1 MTQDMTKDMKKTEPV
16 KPDPLP
22 PEVVRGFVT
31 PHLERAALYRGL
43 ADEFG
48 SPLFIVDPAVLRDR
62 AARFRSAFEAE
73 LPEIR
78 VYYAMKSNSLPY
90 LSRVLLDCGLGL
102 DVSSGVELA
111 AALDLGAEDIIFSG
125 PGKTAA
131 ELAMAAAHPD
141 RVTLLLD
148 SPGELARLAPLVT
161 PEKGILKLGI
171 RINTNPE
178 GLWQKFGVLPD
189 RAADLYTKILACPGV
204 RFSGFQFH
212 SSWNMEPSRQVE
224 AIRSVGAMLKTLP
237 RQMLDQCEFI
247 DMGGGYWPEQGEW
260 LVTKE
265 PLAPVWNR
273 AVPIETFARELSLAV
288 REWIFPVLQ
297 CRICF
302 EPGRWLCSDA
312 LHILVQVVDKKER
325 DLVITDAGTNA
336 VGWERFETDYFPV
349 LNLSRPAATEKPC
362 RILGSLCTP
371 HDVWGMAYYGED
383 IQEEDLLLIP
393 SQGAYTYSLRQ
404 QFIKPLPG
412 VVVLETGPR
421 MIV

>member
-1 MTQDMTKDMKKTEPV
+1 MSPNVTQDMKKPE
-16 KPDPLP
+16 PLP
-22 PEVVRGFVT
+22 PEIVREFVA
-31 PHLERAALYRGL
+31 PHFERAALYRSLGE
-43 ADEFG
+43 EFG
-48 SPLFIVDPAVLRDR
+48 SPLFIVDPVVLRER
-62 AARFRSAFEAE
+62 AARFRSAFEAV

-78 VYYAMKSNSLPY
+78 IYFAMKSNSLPY
-90 LSRVLLDCGLGL
+90 LSRVLLGCGLGL

-111 AALDLGAEDIIFSG
+111 TALELGAGDIIFSG
-125 PGKTAA
+125 PGKTVA
-131 ELAMAAAHPD
+131 ELSLAAAHPD

-148 SPGELARLAPLVT
+148 SPGELDRLAPLIT

-171 RINTNPE
+171 RINTTPE
-178 GLWQKFGVLPD
+178 GLWRKFGVLPD
-189 RAADLYTKILACPGV
+189 GAADLYAKIQTCAGV
-204 RFSGFQFH
+204 RFTGFQFH

-224 AIRSVGAMLKTLP
+224 GIKAVGAMLERLP
-237 RQMLDQCEFI
+237 EQMLAQCEFI

-260 LVTKE
+260 LVSND

-273 AVPIETFARELSLAV
+273 AVPIETFARELSRAV
-288 REWIFPVLQ
+288 KEWIFPVRQ

-312 LHILVQVVDKKER
+312 LHVLIQVVDKKEK

-349 LNLSRPAATEKPC
+349 LNLSRPAMAEQPC

-371 HDVWGMAYYGED
+371 HDVWGMAYFGD
-383 IQEEDLLLIP
+383 GIQEHDFLLIP

-404 QFIKPLPG
+404 KFIKPLPD
-412 VVVLETGPR
+412 VVALEAGPR
-421 MIV
+421 MLQIQK